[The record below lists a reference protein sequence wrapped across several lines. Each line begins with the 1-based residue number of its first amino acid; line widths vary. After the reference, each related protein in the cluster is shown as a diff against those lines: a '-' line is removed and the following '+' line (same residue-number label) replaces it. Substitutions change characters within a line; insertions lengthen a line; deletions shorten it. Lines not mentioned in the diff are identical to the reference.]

1 MIAIPAI
8 DLRDGACVQLVGGS
22 YAEERVRIADPLSAV
37 RRWSGLGFRRIHL
50 VDLDAATGRGG
61 NRDQVDAI
69 LADTTVTAQVGGGIK
84 SADDVASL
92 LAAGAERVIVGTRA
106 LTDPEWLIRTAAS
119 FPGKLILAADVRGRR
134 VVVDG
139 WTRELPL
146 EPGDLMAGLRGV
158 PLGGILVTAVH
169 REGRLGGTDLPL
181 MAAVVREADVPV
193 HASGGI
199 TTLEDLRAL
208 AEAGC
213 AGAVLGM
220 ALYTGALD
228 PRAVAEEFAT

>member
-8 DLRDGACVQLVGGS
+8 DLREGACVQLVGGS
-22 YAEERVRIADPLSAV
+22 YEEERVRIADPLSAV
-37 RRWSGLGFRRIHL
+37 RRWTGFGFRRIHV

-61 NRDQVDAI
+61 NRDLVHRI
-69 LADTTVTAQVGGGIK
+69 LSDRSVTVQVGGGVK
-84 SADDVASL
+84 TADDVASL
-92 LAAGAERVIVGTRA
+92 LEAGADRVIAGTRA
-106 LTDPEWLIRTAAS
+106 LTDREWLGQIAAR
-119 FPGKLILAADVRGRR
+119 FPGRLILAADVQGRR

-146 EPGDLMAGLRGV
+146 EPVELVAELRGV
-158 PLGGILVTAVH
+158 PLGGFLVTAVH

-181 MAAVVREADVPV
+181 MAAVVRQAEVPV

-213 AGAVLGM
+213 AGAVIGM